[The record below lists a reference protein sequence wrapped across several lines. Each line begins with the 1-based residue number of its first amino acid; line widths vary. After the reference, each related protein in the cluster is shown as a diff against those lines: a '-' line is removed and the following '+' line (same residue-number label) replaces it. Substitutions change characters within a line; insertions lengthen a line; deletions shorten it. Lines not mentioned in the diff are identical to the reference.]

1 MRPISLYLLIC
12 VALATGVAVEEV
24 GRGEGQRVGGIGS
37 AIAPTLSAPS
47 PPFLN
52 RPRSSFNLSELPIF
66 SKRSQVKLESP
77 LISLRAPELDFHL
90 LTTTTT
96 DTMGIRTSVNNILGQ
111 ALMFIVLGFLCKSV
125 YTFLFV

>member
-47 PPFLN
+47 PAFLN
-52 RPRSSFNLSELPIF
+52 RPRSSFNLSDYLYF
-66 SKRSQVKLESP
+66 LSV
-77 LISLRAPELDFHL
+77 LR
-90 LTTTTT
+90 
-96 DTMGIRTSVNNILGQ
+96 
-111 ALMFIVLGFLCKSV
+111 
-125 YTFLFV
+125 